1 MSVGLA
7 TFGMISSGG
16 AGVRYRMRGYDTSLG
31 QYVYWFSSEIDSD
44 GSDYVDPPSLTDIV
58 VFAQLPPTS

>member
-1 MSVGLA
+1 MSVSLA
-7 TFGMISSGG
+7 TMGMISAGG
-16 AGVRYRMRGYDTSLG
+16 AGVRYRMRGYDTNLA

-58 VFAQLPPTS
+58 VFAQLPPPS

>member
-1 MSVGLA
+1 VSIALA
-7 TFGMISSGG
+7 TRGMISPASGSM
-16 AGVRYRMRGYDTSLG
+16 RYRMRGYDTNLE

-58 VFAQLPPTS
+58 VFAQLPPPS